1 MAKNQSLISPY
12 FRVPIGAED
21 EFEYTEEIVFDDEPS
36 LGDSEDSA
44 EGLGVP
50 TTFTIVS
57 QSVKRVKGKVVS
69 VDVVFETEE
78 IAGATDY
85 DVQWSEA

>member
-21 EFEYTEEIVFDDEPS
+21 EFEYTEEIVFDDGES
-36 LGDSEDSA
+36 VGDSEDGA
-44 EGLGVP
+44 DGLDVP
-50 TTFTIVS
+50 LTFTIIS

-78 IAGATDY
+78 IGGATDY